1 MRDRRHYQHAHE
13 RDERGIPDGLLVG
26 LLGFLLGLSLLVWTA
41 TGLAGVITHG
51 SWPTGVTYAGTPLA
65 IRALASKPH
74 DLQAAWPDTPPA
86 ELSGYGLF
94 WGLAIGELMVLVVV
108 TVFVLGTVARW
119 HVGRAGRVSD
129 TPSPRTAPAAKT
141 EDRDPA
147 GSSTAGSSTAS
158 SPTAGAHTGSPD
170 PTKPADGRLGQPRDV
185 GQGASGR
192 DPRAASGPGTP
203 SPGAPTGPY
212 AGATSPDP
220 AREQGAGGGAD
231 AQGSGIPTGS
241 YAAAASQDAHAYPGT
256 GYQPGESRHPS
267 AAAPGDGAAASPHP
281 AHPPASR
288 GAATS
293 PHTRPAGANPLMG
306 QGTGGWDPHAALPAP
321 RTPRILYGDPAT
333 RRPVTV
339 QAVLDAEGPALVVTS
354 DPTVWAE
361 TKGAR
366 AKLGPVLVY
375 DPGHLCDT
383 PARLHWSPTAH
394 CEDAATAAA
403 RAVALL
409 APIRPRAL
417 LDAAMAD
424 TAETLLRCWL
434 HAAAVDGRPFKQ
446 LHRWAQGGGAHDA
459 VRILR
464 THPKATA
471 GLAGLLESTLTGHP
485 ERREIAQQL
494 VVRALSVLSS
504 IHIREACT
512 PNRTDSLTLESFI
525 NEGGTLYVVGEP
537 IEDPRTHP
545 GAMPLLTAL
554 ASDVVEH
561 GRRMA
566 ARSSD
571 GRLDPPMTLV
581 LDDVAAVAP
590 LPSLPELLAT
600 GQDQGLP
607 TLVLLRSA
615 EQARARWPEPLTQ

>member
-1 MRDRRHYQHAHE
+1 MRDRRYRHE
-13 RDERGIPDGLLVG
+13 EERGIPDGLLVG
-26 LLGFLLGLSLLVWTA
+26 LLAFLLGLTLLVWTA
-41 TGLAGVITHG
+41 TGLAGVLSHG
-51 SWPTGVTYAGTPLA
+51 AWPTGVTFTNTPLA
-65 IRALASKPH
+65 MRALVSKPH
-74 DLQAAWPDTPPA
+74 DLAAAWPQTPSA

-94 WGLAIGELMVLVVV
+94 WGLAIGELMILVVL
-108 TVFVLGTVARW
+108 TIFTLGTLARW
-119 HVGRAGRVSD
+119 RAVRRSKAAGSDQPGRVYGNYAAQQPAPRAESRHGERGRGGAGWEQETGRSGAYA
-129 TPSPRTAPAAKT
+129 TPTPGRPAA
-141 EDRDPA
+141 RDAYA
-147 GSSTAGSSTAS
+147 GKA
-158 SPTAGAHTGSPD
+158 
-170 PTKPADGRLGQPRDV
+170 QE
-185 GQGASGR
+185 
-192 DPRAASGPGTP
+192 
-203 SPGAPTGPY
+203 PGAPTAAAGPDTVNPQQLGGHVQSSVRE
-212 AGATSPDP
+212 AGAEAYVGNTQEPGSGAPGDTGWP
-220 AREQGAGGGAD
+220 AGAGGGTA
-231 AQGSGIPTGS
+231 AIPPHG
-241 YAAAASQDAHAYPGT
+241 AVGPDRAGGQEPHGT
-256 GYQPGESRHPS
+256 G
-267 AAAPGDGAAASPHP
+267 AGAAA
-281 AHPPASR
+281 
-288 GAATS
+288 
-293 PHTRPAGANPLMG
+293 GANV
-306 QGTGGWDPHAALPAP
+306 PAP
-321 RTPRILYGDPAT
+321 RTTRPARVLYGDPAT
-333 RRPVTV
+333 RRPSTV
-339 QAVLDAEGPALVVTS
+339 QAVFDAQGPALVVTS

-383 PARLHWSPTAH
+383 PARLHWSPTAQ
-394 CEDAATAAA
+394 CEDPAVAQERAT
-403 RAVALL
+403 ALL
-409 APIRPRAL
+409 APVRPRAR

-446 LHRWAQGGGAHDA
+446 LHRWAQGGSAHDA

-464 THPKATA
+464 THPKATS
-471 GLAGLLESTLTGHP
+471 GLAGLLESALTAHP

-494 VVRALSVLSS
+494 VVRALSSLSS

-512 PNRTDSLTLESFI
+512 PNRTDSLTLESFV
-525 NEGGTLYVVGEP
+525 NEGGTLYLVGES

-590 LPSLPELLAT
+590 LPRLPELLAT

-615 EQARARWPEPLTQ
+615 EQARARWPEPLPQ

>member
-1 MRDRRHYQHAHE
+1 MRDRRYRHE
-13 RDERGIPDGLLVG
+13 NEEERGIPDGLLVG
-26 LLGFLLGLSLLVWTA
+26 LLAFLLGLTLLVWTA
-41 TGLAGVITHG
+41 TGLAGVLSHG
-51 SWPTGVTYAGTPLA
+51 AWPTGVTFTNTPLA
-65 IRALASKPH
+65 MRALASKPH
-74 DLQAAWPDTPPA
+74 DLAAAWPETPSA

-94 WGLAIGELMVLVVV
+94 WGLAIGELMILVVL
-108 TVFVLGTVARW
+108 TIFALGTLARW
-119 HVGRAGRVSD
+119 RAVRRSRAAGDRARGAYGVYAQQPD
-129 TPSPRTAPAAKT
+129 PRTESRHGERGRGGAAWEQDMGSSGAHATPAPGRPAA
-141 EDRDPA
+141 RDAYA
-147 GSSTAGSSTAS
+147 GNA
-158 SPTAGAHTGSPD
+158 
-170 PTKPADGRLGQPRDV
+170 QE
-185 GQGASGR
+185 
-192 DPRAASGPGTP
+192 
-203 SPGAPTGPY
+203 PGAPT
-212 AGATSPDP
+212 
-220 AREQGAGGGAD
+220 
-231 AQGSGIPTGS
+231 
-241 YAAAASQDAHAYPGT
+241 AAS
-256 GYQPGESRHPS
+256 
-267 AAAPGDGAAASPHP
+267 GAAASPYTGNTQQVGGHVQ
-281 AHPPASR
+281 SSVR
-288 GAATS
+288 GAGTEAYAGNVQEPGSGAPGDTGQ
-293 PHTRPAGANPLMG
+293 PAGQGGGAAASPPHGTAGPDRAGG
-306 QGTGGWDPHAALPAP
+306 QDPHGTGAPGGTNVPAP
-321 RTPRILYGDPAT
+321 RTTRPARLLYGDPAT
-333 RRPVTV
+333 RRPSTV
-339 QAVLDAEGPALVVTS
+339 QAVFDAQGPALVVTS

-361 TKGAR
+361 TKDAR

-394 CEDAATAAA
+394 CEDPATAQE
-403 RAVALL
+403 RATALL
-409 APIRPRAL
+409 APVRPRAL

-464 THPKATA
+464 THPKATS
-471 GLAGLLESTLTGHP
+471 GLAGLLESALTAHP

-494 VVRALSVLSS
+494 VVRALSSLSS

-512 PNRTDSLTLESFI
+512 PNRTDSLTLESFV
-525 NEGGTLYVVGEP
+525 NEGGTLYLVGES

-590 LPSLPELLAT
+590 LPRLPELLAT

-615 EQARARWPEPLTQ
+615 EQARARWPEPLPQ

>member
-1 MRDRRHYQHAHE
+1 MRNRHHRPE
-13 RDERGIPDGLLVG
+13 DERGIPDGLLVG
-26 LLGFLLGLSLLVWTA
+26 LLGFLLGLTLLVWTA
-41 TGLAGVITHG
+41 TGLAGVLARG
-51 SWPTGVTYAGTPLA
+51 AWPKGVTFTNTPLA
-65 IRALASKPH
+65 MRALASNPH
-74 DLQAAWPDTPPA
+74 DLPAAWPQTPTA

-94 WGLAIGELMVLVVV
+94 WGLAIGELMVLVVL
-108 TVFVLGTVARW
+108 TVFTLGTLARW
-119 HVGRAGRVSD
+119 RAVRAGRV
-129 TPSPRTAPAAKT
+129 RGAAGKGSGAASGRRLET
-141 EDRDPA
+141 GPDRGGEQATGGWETTPA
-147 GSSTAGSSTAS
+147 GHGEAAGPNPAQPVEAT
-158 SPTAGAHTGSPD
+158 PTGSGTAAAPN
-170 PTKPADGRLGQPRDV
+170 PLA
-185 GQGASGR
+185 GQGAGVR
-192 DPRAASGPGTP
+192 DLN
-203 SPGAPTGPY
+203 PTHG
-212 AGATSPDP
+212 PDP
-220 AREQGAGGGAD
+220 ARPGNGHPQPQVAAPQAGGSWETSPAGAAGRNPLAGQGAGGW
-231 AQGSGIPTGS
+231 
-241 YAAAASQDAHAYPGT
+241 
-256 GYQPGESRHPS
+256 E
-267 AAAPGDGAAASPHP
+267 
-281 AHPPASR
+281 
-288 GAATS
+288 TS
-293 PHTRPAGANPLMG
+293 I
-306 QGTGGWDPHAALPAP
+306 PAP
-321 RTPRILYGDPAT
+321 RTPRLLYGDPAT
-333 RRPVTV
+333 RRPTTV
-339 QAVLDAEGPALVVTS
+339 QAVLDADGPALVVTS

-361 TKGAR
+361 TKDAR

-383 PARLHWSPTAH
+383 PARLHWSPIAH
-394 CEDAATAAA
+394 CEDPATAQA
-403 RAVALL
+403 RATALL
-409 APIRPRAL
+409 APVRPRAL

-446 LHRWAQGGGAHDA
+446 LHRWALGGGAHDA

-471 GLAGLLESTLTGHP
+471 GLAGLLESALTAHP

-494 VVRALSVLSS
+494 VVRALSALSS

-512 PNRTDSLTLESFI
+512 PNRTDSLTLESFVD
-525 NEGGTLYVVGEP
+525 EGGTLYLVGEP

-590 LPSLPELLAT
+590 LPRLPELLAT

-615 EQARARWPEPLTQ
+615 EQARARWPEPLGQ